1 MTLRQDILNHRGS
14 DQNERVI
21 AENYHEQRVE
31 SVREEG
37 GIYDTEGTSGLVVHV
52 IDSEAFDA
60 DAAYRL
66 EHIEEPYKTIPVLS
80 NPFGGSRGR
89 GDELRYTATG
99 PSAVTTDEDD
109 VVRYTHIAN
118 NGIVEGVALNI
129 VNSGE
134 RSQVDGPYI
143 GALTFEGIVVE
154 RTARMLDVVDEAGI
168 EGPYY
173 IVFSLWGVSGV
184 KFIYRQGRGPM
195 LGAYEFGQDTV
206 SPFGIKIESAIGPI
220 ELREALS
227 EPLISLWK
235 VAGYD
240 IPQTY
245 SDGEW
250 ELKEELGL

>member
-1 MTLRQDILNHRGS
+1 MTLRRDILNLRGS
-14 DQNERVI
+14 DQNERTI
-21 AENYHEQRVE
+21 AENFHEQRVK

-37 GIYDTEGTSGLVVHV
+37 GVYDAEGTSGLVVHI

-66 EHIEEPYKTIPVLS
+66 EQIEEPYQAIPILS

-89 GDELRYTATG
+89 GDELRHTAPG
-99 PSAVTTDEDD
+99 PGAVTTDEGD
-109 VVRYTHIAN
+109 VVRYTQIAN
-118 NGIVEGVALNI
+118 NGIVEAVTLNI

-143 GALTFEGIVVE
+143 GASTFEGIVVE
-154 RTARMLDVVDEAGI
+154 RTARMLNVVDEAGI
-168 EGPYY
+168 DGPYF
-173 IVFSLWGVSGV
+173 VAFSLWGVSGV
-184 KFIYRQGRGPM
+184 KFIYQQGRGPM

-206 SPFGIKIESAIGPI
+206 SPFGIEIESAIAPV
-220 ELREALS
+220 EFREALS
-227 EPLISLWK
+227 EPLTSLWK